1 MRIYDWHRIDYADP
15 GLFQHKQAAKS
26 KFGRGIFPTTAIR
39 GCIDGTAATASWK
52 ILDLSPDSAALFGLS
67 VLSDEAVVEDWAE
80 ARKRGKV
87 WYLLLR
93 GEDVGGGA
101 LMNGPSPVSEV
112 RGRAHKGA
120 RIDIAWEGG
129 ELSFH
134 LISSGAKHRHPLGSI
149 PVACDPDA
157 PARFVAQVWK
167 KGDALQLLD
176 LSASAMAP
184 SPRQGY
190 HPDPHRPFLERFR
203 PEVVCSL
210 TPSAACAVPAASAGD
225 RPPLRLS
232 PRTPRTPRAPR
243 APRAPLA
250 ARLSPG
256 QSATPR
262 LRAGPP
268 TPAAS
273 AASLDKRRWYRR
285 A

>member
-1 MRIYDWHRIDYADP
+1 
-15 GLFQHKQAAKS
+15 
-26 KFGRGIFPTTAIR
+26 
-39 GCIDGTAATASWK
+39 
-52 ILDLSPDSAALFGLS
+52 
-67 VLSDEAVVEDWAE
+67 
-80 ARKRGKV
+80 
-87 WYLLLR
+87 
-93 GEDVGGGA
+93 
-101 LMNGPSPVSEV
+101 MNGPSPVSEV
-112 RGRAHKGA
+112 RCRAHKGA

-190 HPDPHRPFLERFR
+190 HPDPRGPFLQRFR
-203 PEVVCSL
+203 PEVICSL
-210 TPSAACAVPAASAGD
+210 TPSAACAVPSALAGD

-232 PRTPRTPRAPR
+232 PRAPR
-243 APRAPLA
+243 APRA

-268 TPAAS
+268 KPAAS
-273 AASLDKRRWYRR
+273 AAPLDGRRWHRR
-285 A
+285 ALILLSAPRLLAAPGDRLRPSTSCASSCHRHVTWCMPLARLCAQFGGRGAGGAAPDGGCYAGGAGTWHRGRRRSRRRARGA